1 MIDVEPSST
10 VKGPVNSSNI
20 VQEPVKSSHIIP
32 ETVKTSV
39 NLCGAVTIIEI
50 RELLKEWLHTSNGNI

>member
-10 VKGPVNSSNI
+10 VKAPVNSSHT

-39 NLCGAVTIIEI
+39 NLCGAVTIKEI
-50 RELLKEWLHTSNGNI
+50 RELLKEWLHTSNGNL